1 MHWQENLWKK
11 NCTFF
16 IRSDFMPGSRVPRT
30 QILNA
35 RHSKNDTYSCRA
47 LKTQILNARH
57 SKNDTYSCRALKTQI
72 LNARHSKNDTYSCPV
87 LKTQI
92 LNARHSKNDTCS
104 CRRPGTLE
112 IFLAPAKLI
121 QNARQFKKS
130 STKEHCKLWYG
141 II

>member
-1 MHWQENLWKK
+1 MKEKLYIFYSEWLYARQPGTKNSNSKCPALKK
-11 NCTFF
+11 WY
-16 IRSDFMPGSRVPRT
+16 IQLPGTKNSNPKCPA
-30 QILNA
+30 L
-35 RHSKNDTYSCRA
+35 KNDTYSCPV

-57 SKNDTYSCRALKTQI
+57 SKNDTYSCR
-72 LNARHSKNDTYSCPV
+72 V

-112 IFLAPAKLI
+112 ISLAPAKLI

-130 STKEHCKLWYG
+130 ATKEHCKLWYG